1 MRLKLFFS
9 ALAVAAIALTGCN
22 KQTELEI
29 NYGKTATV
37 QGKVTLIQTGQEDK
51 AAADVKVYA
60 HIPYNQLVS
69 NNNNTGNKL
78 FETTTDSEGKYSF
91 ELPVIDGG
99 TNVTIFTES
108 KVTEDVIYNS
118 GNSPMQR
125 MLPNMAYIINL
136 NMNVNSTV
144 ATKEIKISGTVKD
157 YYDNSPLPGIEV
169 IAKYAGKF
177 YPSTTDEDGKYT
189 FMLPY
194 LRNDYAYI
202 FTNSKSDNT
211 YYYPVSYAITYPI
224 TIEEYPNEQ
233 TGLDIY
239 IKKQYLNN

>member
-60 HIPYNQLVS
+60 QIPYNQLVS

-91 ELPVIDGG
+91 ELPVIDNG

-118 GNSPMQR
+118 GNSHVI
-125 MLPNMAYIINL
+125 MLPNMAYIRDL
-136 NMNVNSTV
+136 TMNVNSID
-144 ATKEIKISGTVKD
+144 ATKEIKISGTVID

-177 YPSTTDEDGKYT
+177 YKKTTDDDGKYT
-189 FMLPY
+189 FTLPY

-202 FTNSKSDNT
+202 FTNSKSNNT
-211 YYYPVSYAITYPI
+211 YYYPVTYYKYNGLLV
-224 TIEEYPNEQ
+224 EEFPNEL
-233 TGLDIY
+233 TGLDIF
-239 IKKQYLNN
+239 IEKQYLNN

>member
-60 HIPYNQLVS
+60 QIPYNQLVS

-91 ELPVIDGG
+91 ELPVIDDG

-118 GNSPMQR
+118 GNSLVR
-125 MLPNMAYIINL
+125 MLPNMAYIRDL
-136 NMNVNSTV
+136 TMNVNSID
-144 ATKEIKISGTVKD
+144 ATKEIKISGTVID

-177 YPSTTDEDGKYT
+177 YPTTTDDDGKYT

-211 YYYPVSYAITYPI
+211 YYYPVTYYDDLVLV
-224 TIEEYPNEQ
+224 EEFPNEQ
-233 TGLDIY
+233 TGLYIY